1 MDEEWLDTDVSETQT
16 DTECVDESHIVDR
29 KVLDAWFTS
38 AVCTYPS
45 GRKIEKSSLSES
57 ELEIINK
64 SSVCSG
70 FDIAYHLMGKYGI
83 NNFDDQL
90 PKALS
95 MKDHLESKK
104 VPKEYLGG
112 FLILLTKYHFLPC

>member
-1 MDEEWLDTDVSETQT
+1 MEDEWFDTDVTESTVEA
-16 DTECVDESHIVDR
+16 ECVDESHIVDKR
-29 KVLDAWFTS
+29 VLDAWFTS

-45 GRKIEKSSLSES
+45 GRKIDKSCLSEA
-57 ELEIINK
+57 EVEIINK

-70 FDIAYHLMGKYGI
+70 FDITYHLLGKYGI
-83 NNFDDQL
+83 ASFDDQL

-95 MKDHLESKK
+95 MKDHLESKR